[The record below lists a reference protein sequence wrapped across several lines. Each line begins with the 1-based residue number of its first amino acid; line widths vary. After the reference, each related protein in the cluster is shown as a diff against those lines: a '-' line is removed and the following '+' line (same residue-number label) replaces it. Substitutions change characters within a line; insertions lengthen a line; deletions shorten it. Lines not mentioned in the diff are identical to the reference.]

1 MRCIRIYII
10 IIIIVINQ
18 GAAFY
23 SLLYHVTPNS
33 LNMIDSTTA
42 LTLYGHKLGT
52 GKGIRNL
59 RHVSVTK
66 YLLRHVSA
74 TKCLLRYVC
83 VTKYPLRKRGLG
95 LGLLT

>member
-33 LNMIDSTTA
+33 LNMIDSTT
-42 LTLYGHKLGT
+42 
-52 GKGIRNL
+52 
-59 RHVSVTK
+59 
-66 YLLRHVSA
+66 
-74 TKCLLRYVC
+74 
-83 VTKYPLRKRGLG
+83 
-95 LGLLT
+95 